1 MKRHIPFWQKIF
13 AKQILIKFL
22 YIKYTK
28 QSYCTMIKSNFKKMG
43 KRVKQPFYK
52 GDTDRK
58 LIT

>member
-28 QSYCTMIKSNFKKMG
+28 QSYCTMIKSNFKKWA
-43 KRVKQPFYK
+43 KELSSHFTKEIQ
-52 GDTDRK
+52 
-58 LIT
+58 IEN